1 MTARLW
7 KVVTVNGTE
16 ESREQINS
24 STYRMVPNLYTVGTA
39 GGSEEAVA
47 ALQAAIATN
56 DLAQVQAVIDQ
67 YPGGQAASA
76 GTTQTGTQAQN
87 TEGTAAQ
94 ASTGN

>member
-1 MTARLW
+1 M
-7 KVVTVNGTE
+7 
-16 ESREQINS
+16 
-24 STYRMVPNLYTVGTA
+24 
-39 GGSEEAVA
+39 A